1 MVAPKPLFGCWGGQ
15 KVLFSR
21 NIKPGMFGLGI
32 AAKEVFPGYSIR
44 FVFLT
49 IRLVPGSVV
58 MIATDM
64 HRKSPIIGEWIYGST

>member
-15 KVLFSR
+15 KVLFSG

-32 AAKEVFPGYSIR
+32 AAKEVFLGYSTQC
-44 FVFLT
+44 VFLA

-64 HRKSPIIGEWIYGST
+64 HRKSLTIWEWIYGIT

>member
-1 MVAPKPLFGCWGGQ
+1 MVAPKHLFGCWGGQ
-15 KVLFSR
+15 KVLFSI

-32 AAKEVFPGYSIR
+32 AAKEVFLGCPTQ

-58 MIATDM
+58 MIAIDM
-64 HRKSPIIGEWIYGST
+64 HRKSPMIGEWIYGIT

>member
-32 AAKEVFPGYSIR
+32 AAKEVFLGYSTQ

-49 IRLVPGSVV
+49 IRVIPGSVV
-58 MIATDM
+58 MISINM
-64 HRKSPIIGEWIYGST
+64 HRKSPTTGEWIYGIT